1 MQNVTVLKSYHK
13 QALASAETDQDLSD
27 KIEDINNEI
36 KLEGPVSSW
45 NSIYW
50 WCSKIPNIECMK
62 ELFLARKVRSKL
74 KSMKSEVNQTPQE
87 EKGSFDDRCTKGH
100 CMALAKAFASA
111 MKIYQDEQKDY
122 Q

>member
-1 MQNVTVLKSYHK
+1 
-13 QALASAETDQDLSD
+13 
-27 KIEDINNEI
+27 
-36 KLEGPVSSW
+36 
-45 NSIYW
+45 
-50 WCSKIPNIECMK
+50 MK